1 MSSGLS
7 EINNKMKGWP
17 GWVLLLVV
25 IVSVLA
31 VGSTRASGPAEP
43 RRADRAHF
51 EASGVSGL

>member
-25 IVSVLA
+25 VVSVLA
-31 VGSTRASGPAEP
+31 VGSTRASGPQSQEERIELISKRVA
-43 RRADRAHF
+43 
-51 EASGVSGL
+51 